1 MKAYIIP
8 EDTKINKDGA
18 LIELGQEILIQ
29 GKFPHIHING
39 HYDGF
44 DFDFDIDI
52 TSHVSWFIKHQSMI
66 ILVYW
71 QSLKVLNYQAKR
83 IETQG
88 LCTYEYARAVGPH
101 SITNKLIP
109 DAYKLPLDFYLSN
122 YQFKRGHSTSSYQS
136 RYCRT
141 NSCIH
146 PAY

>member
-1 MKAYIIP
+1 MMTSSLVTREKPLLFQAQLLEQALLKAYIIP
-8 EDTKINKDGA
+8 KNTKINKDGT

-71 QSLKVLNYQAKR
+71 QSLKA
-83 IETQG
+83 
-88 LCTYEYARAVGPH
+88 
-101 SITNKLIP
+101 
-109 DAYKLPLDFYLSN
+109 F
-122 YQFKRGHSTSSYQS
+122 
-136 RYCRT
+136 
-141 NSCIH
+141 
-146 PAY
+146 